1 MEKELGASL
10 LIREK
15 RRFSLTPAG
24 EYFYMR
30 CKGLLKEVDD
40 ICYETSRIGRDAESV
55 LRIGYL
61 RCYSGQELYQA
72 VADFSQVYPEVFID
86 IATGTHEELYNLL
99 RHGGVDIILSDQR
112 RAFSDDYVNYQL
124 LSCSCYAELSARHPL
139 SRQES
144 VQLQDLKS
152 VPCILISTKE
162 QRRAELEY
170 YEKTLN
176 FGGSFLF
183 APTLEEG
190 RHIQPDDSYAV
201 LISKELADKNGL
213 SVGDDITMY
222 DLDSDSENTFEIVG
236 IFSGTEGMS
245 KDAMMADGIPA
256 NQGYIDM
263 NSYNEIFDRDAM
275 ELGSLDVYV
284 DSAENVQDVL
294 ETIQNL
300 PEIKD
305 KTFTYSTDTENFD
318 LISNPLSSIQT
329 MVDTAVIVIAVTGA
343 AIIVLLLVLWTRGRK
358 KEAGIL
364 MAVGRSKLEIVLQFL
379 TENIL
384 IAIPAVAA
392 SFGLTALLADKV
404 GAYLV
409 SQTAR
414 DITGLNVTIHSAD
427 IAAVYGIGALILILA
442 VLLAA
447 VTVIRLKPREI
458 LSQMD

>member
-1 MEKELGASL
+1 MNFFKRAIRYCWRQKIRSIILLLVFTLLASAALTALSVGHATAEGTDEVKQTVGASIHIEIDSGNTDL
-10 LIREK
+10 YGSGSENEWGTAYQYNGDYITQEVVDAIANVDGVVNY
-15 RRFSLTPAG
+15 SAESEGGYWGAG
-24 EYFYMR
+24 INFEYFTGSFNIDFTGGY
-30 CKGLLKEVDD
+30 GQ
-40 ICYETSRIGRDAESV
+40 SV
-55 LRIGYL
+55 PYTVTLN
-61 RCYSGQELYQA
+61 S
-72 VADFSQVYPEVFID
+72 
-86 IATGTHEELYNLL
+86 
-99 RHGGVDIILSDQR
+99 
-112 RAFSDDYVNYQL
+112 
-124 LSCSCYAELSARHPL
+124 ELSANF
-139 SRQES
+139 
-144 VQLQDLKS
+144 
-152 VPCILISTKE
+152 
-162 QRRAELEY
+162 
-170 YEKTLN
+170 LN
-176 FGGSFLF
+176 GTY
-183 APTLEEG
+183 TLEEG

-275 ELGSLDVYV
+275 KLGSLDVYV

-318 LISNPLSSIQT
+318 LISNPLSSIQA

-364 MAVGRSKLEIVLQFL
+364 MAVGRSKVEIVLQFL
-379 TENIL
+379 MENIL
-384 IAIPAVAA
+384 IAVPAVAA
-392 SFGLTALLADKV
+392 SLGLTALLADKV

-409 SQTAR
+409 SQTAS
-414 DITGLNVTIHSAD
+414 DITGLSVTIHSAD

-442 VLLAA
+442 VLLALI
-447 VTVIRLKPREI
+447 TVVRLKPRMI
-458 LSQMD
+458 LSEME

>member
-1 MEKELGASL
+1 MNFFKRAIRYCWRQKIRSIILLLVFTLLASAALTALSVGHATAEGTDEVKQTVGASIHIEIDSGNTDL
-10 LIREK
+10 YGSGSENEWGTAYQYNGDYITQEVVDAIANVDGVVNY
-15 RRFSLTPAG
+15 SAESEGGYWGAG
-24 EYFYMR
+24 INFEYFTGSFNIDFTGGY
-30 CKGLLKEVDD
+30 GQ
-40 ICYETSRIGRDAESV
+40 SV
-55 LRIGYL
+55 PYTVTLN
-61 RCYSGQELYQA
+61 S
-72 VADFSQVYPEVFID
+72 
-86 IATGTHEELYNLL
+86 
-99 RHGGVDIILSDQR
+99 
-112 RAFSDDYVNYQL
+112 
-124 LSCSCYAELSARHPL
+124 ELSANF
-139 SRQES
+139 
-144 VQLQDLKS
+144 
-152 VPCILISTKE
+152 
-162 QRRAELEY
+162 
-170 YEKTLN
+170 LN
-176 FGGSFLF
+176 GTY
-183 APTLEEG
+183 TLEEG

-284 DSAENVQDVL
+284 DSAENVQDIL

-318 LISNPLSSIQT
+318 LISNPLSSIQA

-384 IAIPAVAA
+384 IAIPAAAA
-392 SFGLTALLADKV
+392 SLGLTALLADKV

-409 SQTAR
+409 SQTAS
-414 DITGLNVTIHSAD
+414 DVTGLSVTIHSAD

-447 VTVIRLKPREI
+447 VTMVRLKPRMI
-458 LSQMD
+458 LSEME

>member
-1 MEKELGASL
+1 MNFFRRAIRYCWRQKIRSIILLLVFTLLASAALTALSVGHATAEGTDEVKQTVGASIHIEIDSGNMDL
-10 LIREK
+10 YGSGSENEWGMAYQYNGDYITQEVVDAITK
-15 RRFSLTPAG
+15 VDGVVNYSAESEGGYWGAG
-24 EYFYMR
+24 INFEYFSGAFNIDFTGGY
-30 CKGLLKEVDD
+30 GQ
-40 ICYETSRIGRDAESV
+40 SV
-55 LRIGYL
+55 PYTVTLN
-61 RCYSGQELYQA
+61 S
-72 VADFSQVYPEVFID
+72 
-86 IATGTHEELYNLL
+86 
-99 RHGGVDIILSDQR
+99 
-112 RAFSDDYVNYQL
+112 
-124 LSCSCYAELSARHPL
+124 ELSANF
-139 SRQES
+139 
-144 VQLQDLKS
+144 
-152 VPCILISTKE
+152 
-162 QRRAELEY
+162 
-170 YEKTLN
+170 LN
-176 FGGSFLF
+176 GTY
-183 APTLEEG
+183 ALEEG
-190 RHIQPDDSYAV
+190 WHIQPDDSYAV

-222 DLDSDSENTFEIVG
+222 NLDSDSENTFEIVG

-256 NQGYIDM
+256 NQGYMDM
-263 NSYNEIFDRDAM
+263 NSYNEIFDSDVM

-284 DSAENVQDVL
+284 DSAENVQDIL

-329 MVDTAVIVIAVTGA
+329 MVDTAVVVIAVTGA

-392 SFGLTALLADKV
+392 SLGLTALLADKV

-409 SQTAR
+409 SQTAS
-414 DITGLNVTIHSAD
+414 DITELSVTIHSAD

-447 VTVIRLKPREI
+447 VTVVRLKPRMI
-458 LSQMD
+458 LSEME

>member
-1 MEKELGASL
+1 
-10 LIREK
+10 
-15 RRFSLTPAG
+15 
-24 EYFYMR
+24 
-30 CKGLLKEVDD
+30 
-40 ICYETSRIGRDAESV
+40 
-55 LRIGYL
+55 
-61 RCYSGQELYQA
+61 
-72 VADFSQVYPEVFID
+72 
-86 IATGTHEELYNLL
+86 
-99 RHGGVDIILSDQR
+99 
-112 RAFSDDYVNYQL
+112 
-124 LSCSCYAELSARHPL
+124 
-139 SRQES
+139 
-144 VQLQDLKS
+144 
-152 VPCILISTKE
+152 
-162 QRRAELEY
+162 
-170 YEKTLN
+170 
-176 FGGSFLF
+176 
-183 APTLEEG
+183 
-190 RHIQPDDSYAV
+190 
-201 LISKELADKNGL
+201 
-213 SVGDDITMY
+213 
-222 DLDSDSENTFEIVG
+222 
-236 IFSGTEGMS
+236 
-245 KDAMMADGIPA
+245 MMADGIPA

-275 ELGSLDVYV
+275 KLGSLDVYV
-284 DSAENVQDVL
+284 DSAENVQDIL

-305 KTFTYSTDTENFD
+305 KTFTYSIDTENFE
-318 LISNPLSSIQT
+318 LISNPLSSIQA

-343 AIIVLLLVLWTRGRK
+343 AIIVLLLVLWTRSRK

-392 SFGLTALLADKV
+392 SLGLTALLADKV

-414 DITGLNVTIHSAD
+414 DITGLSVTIHSAD

>member
-1 MEKELGASL
+1 MNFFKRAIRYCWRQKIRSIILLLVFTLLASAALTALSVGHATAEGTDEVKQTVGASIHIEIDSGNTDL
-10 LIREK
+10 YGSGSENEWGTAYQYNGDYITQEVVDAIANVDGVVNY
-15 RRFSLTPAG
+15 SAESEGGYWGAG
-24 EYFYMR
+24 INFEYFSGSFNIDFTGGY
-30 CKGLLKEVDD
+30 GQ
-40 ICYETSRIGRDAESV
+40 SV
-55 LRIGYL
+55 PYTVTLN
-61 RCYSGQELYQA
+61 S
-72 VADFSQVYPEVFID
+72 
-86 IATGTHEELYNLL
+86 
-99 RHGGVDIILSDQR
+99 
-112 RAFSDDYVNYQL
+112 
-124 LSCSCYAELSARHPL
+124 ELSANF
-139 SRQES
+139 
-144 VQLQDLKS
+144 
-152 VPCILISTKE
+152 
-162 QRRAELEY
+162 
-170 YEKTLN
+170 LN
-176 FGGSFLF
+176 GTY
-183 APTLEEG
+183 TLEEG

-256 NQGYIDM
+256 NQGYIDI

-284 DSAENVQDVL
+284 DSAENVQDIL

-318 LISNPLSSIQT
+318 LISNPLSSIQA

-364 MAVGRSKLEIVLQFL
+364 MAVGRSKVEIVLQFL
-379 TENIL
+379 MENIL
-384 IAIPAVAA
+384 IAVPAVAA
-392 SFGLTALLADKV
+392 SLGLTALLADKV

-409 SQTAR
+409 SQTAS
-414 DITGLNVTIHSAD
+414 DVTGLSVTIHSAD

-447 VTVIRLKPREI
+447 VTVVRLKPRMI
-458 LSQMD
+458 LSEME

>member
-1 MEKELGASL
+1 MNFFKRAIRYCWRQKIRSIILLLVFTLLASAALTALSVGHATAEGTDEVKQTVGASIHIEIDSGNTDL
-10 LIREK
+10 YGSGSENEWGTAYQYNGDYITQEVVDAIAK
-15 RRFSLTPAG
+15 VDGVVNYSAESEGGYWGAG
-24 EYFYMR
+24 INFEYFTGSFNIDFTGGY
-30 CKGLLKEVDD
+30 GQ
-40 ICYETSRIGRDAESV
+40 SV
-55 LRIGYL
+55 PYTVTLN
-61 RCYSGQELYQA
+61 S
-72 VADFSQVYPEVFID
+72 
-86 IATGTHEELYNLL
+86 
-99 RHGGVDIILSDQR
+99 
-112 RAFSDDYVNYQL
+112 
-124 LSCSCYAELSARHPL
+124 ELSANF
-139 SRQES
+139 
-144 VQLQDLKS
+144 
-152 VPCILISTKE
+152 
-162 QRRAELEY
+162 
-170 YEKTLN
+170 LN
-176 FGGSFLF
+176 GTY
-183 APTLEEG
+183 TLEEG

-364 MAVGRSKLEIVLQFL
+364 MAVGRSKVEIVLQFL
-379 TENIL
+379 MENIL
-384 IAIPAVAA
+384 IAIPAAAA
-392 SFGLTALLADKV
+392 SLGLTALLADKV

-409 SQTAR
+409 SQTAS
-414 DITGLNVTIHSAD
+414 DITGLSVTIHSAD

-447 VTVIRLKPREI
+447 VTVVRLKPRMI
-458 LSQMD
+458 LSEME

>member
-1 MEKELGASL
+1 MNFFKRAIRYCWRQKIRSIILLLVFTLLASAALTALSVGHATAEGTDEVKQTVGASIHIEIDSGNTDL
-10 LIREK
+10 YGSGSENEWGTAYQYNGDYITQEVVDAIANVDGVVNY
-15 RRFSLTPAG
+15 SAESEGGYWGAG
-24 EYFYMR
+24 INFEYFSGSFNIDFTGGY
-30 CKGLLKEVDD
+30 GQ
-40 ICYETSRIGRDAESV
+40 SV
-55 LRIGYL
+55 PYTVTLN
-61 RCYSGQELYQA
+61 S
-72 VADFSQVYPEVFID
+72 
-86 IATGTHEELYNLL
+86 
-99 RHGGVDIILSDQR
+99 
-112 RAFSDDYVNYQL
+112 
-124 LSCSCYAELSARHPL
+124 ELSANF
-139 SRQES
+139 
-144 VQLQDLKS
+144 
-152 VPCILISTKE
+152 
-162 QRRAELEY
+162 
-170 YEKTLN
+170 LN
-176 FGGSFLF
+176 GTY
-183 APTLEEG
+183 TLEEG

-256 NQGYIDM
+256 NQGYIDI

-284 DSAENVQDVL
+284 DSAENVQDIL

-318 LISNPLSSIQT
+318 LISNPLSSIQA

-364 MAVGRSKLEIVLQFL
+364 MAVGRNKLEIVLQFL

-384 IAIPAVAA
+384 IAIPAAAA
-392 SFGLTALLADKV
+392 SLGLTALLADKV

-409 SQTAR
+409 SQTAS
-414 DITGLNVTIHSAD
+414 DVTGLSVTIHSAD

-447 VTVIRLKPREI
+447 VTMVRLKPRMI
-458 LSQMD
+458 LSEME

>member
-1 MEKELGASL
+1 MNFFKRAIRYCWRQKIRSIILLLVFTLLASAALTALSVGHATAEGTDEVKQTVGASIHIEIDSGNTDL
-10 LIREK
+10 YGSGSENEWGTAYQYNGDYITQEVVDAIANVDGVVNY
-15 RRFSLTPAG
+15 SAESEGGYWGAG
-24 EYFYMR
+24 INFEYFTGSFNIDFTGGY
-30 CKGLLKEVDD
+30 GQ
-40 ICYETSRIGRDAESV
+40 SV
-55 LRIGYL
+55 PYTVTLN
-61 RCYSGQELYQA
+61 S
-72 VADFSQVYPEVFID
+72 
-86 IATGTHEELYNLL
+86 
-99 RHGGVDIILSDQR
+99 
-112 RAFSDDYVNYQL
+112 
-124 LSCSCYAELSARHPL
+124 ELSANF
-139 SRQES
+139 
-144 VQLQDLKS
+144 
-152 VPCILISTKE
+152 
-162 QRRAELEY
+162 
-170 YEKTLN
+170 LN
-176 FGGSFLF
+176 GTY
-183 APTLEEG
+183 TLEEG

-263 NSYNEIFDRDAM
+263 NSYNEIFDRDVM

-318 LISNPLSSIQT
+318 LISNPLSSIQA

-343 AIIVLLLVLWTRGRK
+343 AIIVLLLALWTRGRK

-364 MAVGRSKLEIVLQFL
+364 MAVGRNKLEIVLQFL

-384 IAIPAVAA
+384 IAIPAAAA
-392 SFGLTALLADKV
+392 SLGLTALLADKV

-409 SQTAR
+409 SQTAS
-414 DITGLNVTIHSAD
+414 DVTGLSVTIHSAD

-442 VLLAA
+442 VLLALI
-447 VTVIRLKPREI
+447 TVVRLKPRMI
-458 LSQMD
+458 LSEME

>member
-1 MEKELGASL
+1 MNFFKRAIRYCWRQKIRSIILLLVFTLLASAALTALSVGHATAEGTDEVKQTVGASIHIEIDSGNTDL
-10 LIREK
+10 YGSGSENEWGTAYQYNGDYITQEVVDAIANVDGVVNY
-15 RRFSLTPAG
+15 SAESEGGYWGAG
-24 EYFYMR
+24 INFEYFSGSFNIDFTGGY
-30 CKGLLKEVDD
+30 GQ
-40 ICYETSRIGRDAESV
+40 SV
-55 LRIGYL
+55 PYTVTLN
-61 RCYSGQELYQA
+61 S
-72 VADFSQVYPEVFID
+72 
-86 IATGTHEELYNLL
+86 
-99 RHGGVDIILSDQR
+99 
-112 RAFSDDYVNYQL
+112 
-124 LSCSCYAELSARHPL
+124 ELSANF
-139 SRQES
+139 
-144 VQLQDLKS
+144 
-152 VPCILISTKE
+152 
-162 QRRAELEY
+162 
-170 YEKTLN
+170 LN
-176 FGGSFLF
+176 GTY
-183 APTLEEG
+183 TLEEG

-284 DSAENVQDVL
+284 DSAENVQDIL

-318 LISNPLSSIQT
+318 LISNPLSSIQA

-364 MAVGRSKLEIVLQFL
+364 MAVGRNKLEIVLQFL

-384 IAIPAVAA
+384 IAIPAAAA
-392 SFGLTALLADKV
+392 SLGLTALLADKV

-409 SQTAR
+409 SQTAS
-414 DITGLNVTIHSAD
+414 DVTGLSVTIHSAD

-447 VTVIRLKPREI
+447 VTMVRLKPRMI
-458 LSQMD
+458 LSEME

>member
-1 MEKELGASL
+1 MDFDYFPGA
-10 LIREK
+10 
-15 RRFSLTPAG
+15 FN
-24 EYFYMR
+24 
-30 CKGLLKEVDD
+30 VDV
-40 ICYETSRIGRDAESV
+40 S
-55 LRIGYL
+55 GY
-61 RCYSGQELYQA
+61 GQLVPYT
-72 VADFSQVYPEVFID
+72 V
-86 IATGTHEELYNLL
+86 TMNT
-99 RHGGVDIILSDQR
+99 
-112 RAFSDDYVNYQL
+112 
-124 LSCSCYAELSARHPL
+124 ELS
-139 SRQES
+139 
-144 VQLQDLKS
+144 VK
-152 VPCILISTKE
+152 
-162 QRRAELEY
+162 
-170 YEKTLN
+170 
-176 FGGSFLF
+176 FLDGTY
-183 APTLEEG
+183 TLEEG
-190 RHIQPDDSYAV
+190 RHITPEDSYAA
-201 LISKELADKNGL
+201 LISKELADKNHL
-213 SVGDDITMY
+213 SVGDTITLY
-222 DLDSDSENTFEIVG
+222 SLDTQREDVFEIVG

-263 NSYNEIFDRDAM
+263 NSYQKMWNETTL

-329 MVDTAVIVIAVTGA
+329 MVGTAVVVIAVTGA
-343 AIIVLLLVLWTRGRK
+343 VIIVLLLVLWTRGRK

-384 IAIPAVAA
+384 VAIPAAAA
-392 SFGLTALLADKV
+392 SLGLTALLADKV

-409 SQTAR
+409 TQTANN
-414 DITGLNVTIHSAD
+414 IAGLSVTIHSAD
-427 IAAVYGIGALILILA
+427 IAAVYGIGVLILILA

>member
-1 MEKELGASL
+1 MKQTVGASIHIEIDSGNTDL
-10 LIREK
+10 YGSGSENEWGTAYRYNGDYITQEVVDAIAK
-15 RRFSLTPAG
+15 VDGVVNYSAESEGGYWGGGINF
-24 EYFYMR
+24 EYFS
-30 CKGLLKEVDD
+30 GSFNIDF
-40 ICYETSRIGRDAESV
+40 TG
-55 LRIGYL
+55 GY
-61 RCYSGQELYQA
+61 GQ
-72 VADFSQVYPEVFID
+72 
-86 IATGTHEELYNLL
+86 
-99 RHGGVDIILSDQR
+99 
-112 RAFSDDYVNYQL
+112 
-124 LSCSCYAELSARHPL
+124 
-139 SRQES
+139 
-144 VQLQDLKS
+144 S
-152 VPCILISTKE
+152 VPYTV
-162 QRRAELEY
+162 
-170 YEKTLN
+170 TLN
-176 FGGSFLF
+176 SELNANFLNGTY
-183 APTLEEG
+183 TLEEG

-263 NSYNEIFDRDAM
+263 NSYNEIFDRDVM

-305 KTFTYSTDTENFD
+305 KTFTYSTDPENFD
-318 LISNPLSSIQT
+318 LISNPLSSIQA

-364 MAVGRSKLEIVLQFL
+364 MAVGRSKVEIVLQFL
-379 TENIL
+379 MENIL
-384 IAIPAVAA
+384 IAVPAVAA
-392 SFGLTALLADKV
+392 SLGLTALLADKV

-409 SQTAR
+409 SQTAS
-414 DITGLNVTIHSAD
+414 DITGLSVTIHSAD

-442 VLLAA
+442 VLLALI
-447 VTVIRLKPREI
+447 TVVRLKPRMI
-458 LSQMD
+458 LSEME

>member
-1 MEKELGASL
+1 MNFFKRAIRYCWRQKIRSIILLLVFTLLASAALTALSVGHATAEGTDEVKQTVGASIHIEIDSGNTDL
-10 LIREK
+10 YGSGSENEWGTAYQYNGDYITQEVVDAIANVDGVVNY
-15 RRFSLTPAG
+15 SAESEGGYWGAG
-24 EYFYMR
+24 INFEYFTGSFNIDFTGGY
-30 CKGLLKEVDD
+30 GQ
-40 ICYETSRIGRDAESV
+40 SV
-55 LRIGYL
+55 PYTVTLN
-61 RCYSGQELYQA
+61 S
-72 VADFSQVYPEVFID
+72 
-86 IATGTHEELYNLL
+86 
-99 RHGGVDIILSDQR
+99 
-112 RAFSDDYVNYQL
+112 
-124 LSCSCYAELSARHPL
+124 ELSANF
-139 SRQES
+139 
-144 VQLQDLKS
+144 
-152 VPCILISTKE
+152 
-162 QRRAELEY
+162 
-170 YEKTLN
+170 LN
-176 FGGSFLF
+176 GTY
-183 APTLEEG
+183 TLEEG

-263 NSYNEIFDRDAM
+263 NSYNEIFDRDVM

-318 LISNPLSSIQT
+318 LISNPLSSIQA

-364 MAVGRSKLEIVLQFL
+364 MAVGRNKLEIVLQFL

-384 IAIPAVAA
+384 IAIPAAAA
-392 SFGLTALLADKV
+392 SLGLTALLADKV

-409 SQTAR
+409 SQTAS
-414 DITGLNVTIHSAD
+414 DVTGLSVTIHSAD

-442 VLLAA
+442 VLLALI
-447 VTVIRLKPREI
+447 TVVRLKPRMI
-458 LSQMD
+458 LSEME

>member
-1 MEKELGASL
+1 MNFFRRAIRYCWRQKIRSIILLLAFTLLTSAALIALSVGHATAEGTDEVKQTVGASIHIEIDSGNTDL
-10 LIREK
+10 YGSGSENEWGTAYQYNGDYITQGVIDAIAKVDGVVNYSAE
-15 RRFSLTPAG
+15 SEGGYWGAG
-24 EYFYMR
+24 INFEYFTGSFNIDFTGGY
-30 CKGLLKEVDD
+30 GQ
-40 ICYETSRIGRDAESV
+40 SV
-55 LRIGYL
+55 PYTVTLN
-61 RCYSGQELYQA
+61 S
-72 VADFSQVYPEVFID
+72 
-86 IATGTHEELYNLL
+86 
-99 RHGGVDIILSDQR
+99 
-112 RAFSDDYVNYQL
+112 
-124 LSCSCYAELSARHPL
+124 ELSANF
-139 SRQES
+139 
-144 VQLQDLKS
+144 
-152 VPCILISTKE
+152 
-162 QRRAELEY
+162 
-170 YEKTLN
+170 LN
-176 FGGSFLF
+176 GTY
-183 APTLEEG
+183 TLEEG

-275 ELGSLDVYV
+275 KLGSLDVYV

-343 AIIVLLLVLWTRGRK
+343 AIIVLLLVLWTRSRK

-392 SFGLTALLADKV
+392 SLGLTALLADKV

-414 DITGLNVTIHSAD
+414 DITGLSVTIHSAD

>member
-1 MEKELGASL
+1 MNFFRRAIRYCWRQKIRSIILLLVFTLLASTALIDLSVGHATVEGSDEVKQTVGASIHIEIDSGNTDL
-10 LIREK
+10 YGSGSENEWGTAYQYNGDYITQEVVDAIAK
-15 RRFSLTPAG
+15 VDGVVNYSAESEGGYWGAG
-24 EYFYMR
+24 INFEYFT
-30 CKGLLKEVDD
+30 GSFNVDFTGG
-40 ICYETSRIGRDAESV
+40 YGQSV
-55 LRIGYL
+55 PYTVTLN
-61 RCYSGQELYQA
+61 S
-72 VADFSQVYPEVFID
+72 
-86 IATGTHEELYNLL
+86 
-99 RHGGVDIILSDQR
+99 
-112 RAFSDDYVNYQL
+112 
-124 LSCSCYAELSARHPL
+124 ELSANF
-139 SRQES
+139 
-144 VQLQDLKS
+144 
-152 VPCILISTKE
+152 
-162 QRRAELEY
+162 
-170 YEKTLN
+170 LN
-176 FGGSFLF
+176 GTY
-183 APTLEEG
+183 TLEKG

-201 LISKELADKNGL
+201 LISKELADKNDL

-256 NQGYIDM
+256 NQGYVDM

-284 DSAENVQDVL
+284 DSAENVQGIL
-294 ETIQNL
+294 GTIQNL
-300 PEIKD
+300 PAIKD

-329 MVDTAVIVIAVTGA
+329 MVGTAVVVIAVTGA
-343 AIIVLLLVLWTRGRK
+343 VIILLLLVLWTRGRK

-364 MAVGRSKLEIVLQFL
+364 IAVGRSKLEIVLQFL
-379 TENIL
+379 MENIL

-392 SFGLTALLADKV
+392 SLGLTTLLADKV

-409 SQTAR
+409 SQTAS
-414 DITGLNVTIHSAD
+414 DITRLSVTIHSSD
-427 IAAVYGIGALILILA
+427 IVAVYGVGALILILA

>member
-1 MEKELGASL
+1 MNFFKRAIRYCWRQKIRSIILLLVFTLLASAALTALSVGHATAEGTDEVKQTVGASIHIEIDSGNTDL
-10 LIREK
+10 YGSGSENEWGTAYQYNGDYITQEVVDAIANVDGVVNY
-15 RRFSLTPAG
+15 SAESEGGYWGAG
-24 EYFYMR
+24 INFEYFTGSFNIDFTGGY
-30 CKGLLKEVDD
+30 GQ
-40 ICYETSRIGRDAESV
+40 SV
-55 LRIGYL
+55 PYTVTLN
-61 RCYSGQELYQA
+61 S
-72 VADFSQVYPEVFID
+72 
-86 IATGTHEELYNLL
+86 
-99 RHGGVDIILSDQR
+99 
-112 RAFSDDYVNYQL
+112 
-124 LSCSCYAELSARHPL
+124 ELSANF
-139 SRQES
+139 
-144 VQLQDLKS
+144 
-152 VPCILISTKE
+152 
-162 QRRAELEY
+162 
-170 YEKTLN
+170 LN
-176 FGGSFLF
+176 GTY
-183 APTLEEG
+183 TLEEG

-256 NQGYIDM
+256 NQGYIDI

-284 DSAENVQDVL
+284 DSAENVQDIL

-318 LISNPLSSIQT
+318 LISNPLSSIQA

-358 KEAGIL
+358 KEVGIL

-392 SFGLTALLADKV
+392 SLGLTALLADKV

-409 SQTAR
+409 SQTAS
-414 DITGLNVTIHSAD
+414 DITGLSVTIHSAD

-447 VTVIRLKPREI
+447 VTMVRLKPRMI
-458 LSQMD
+458 LSEME

>member
-1 MEKELGASL
+1 MNFFKRAIRYCWRQKIRSIILLLVFTLLASAALTALSVGHATAEGTDEVKQTVGASIHIEIDSGNTDL
-10 LIREK
+10 YGSGSENEWGTAYQYNGDYITQEVVDAIANVDGVVNY
-15 RRFSLTPAG
+15 SAESEGGYWGAG
-24 EYFYMR
+24 INFEYFSGSFNIDFTGGY
-30 CKGLLKEVDD
+30 GQ
-40 ICYETSRIGRDAESV
+40 SV
-55 LRIGYL
+55 PYTVTLN
-61 RCYSGQELYQA
+61 S
-72 VADFSQVYPEVFID
+72 
-86 IATGTHEELYNLL
+86 
-99 RHGGVDIILSDQR
+99 
-112 RAFSDDYVNYQL
+112 
-124 LSCSCYAELSARHPL
+124 ELSANF
-139 SRQES
+139 
-144 VQLQDLKS
+144 
-152 VPCILISTKE
+152 
-162 QRRAELEY
+162 
-170 YEKTLN
+170 LN
-176 FGGSFLF
+176 GTY
-183 APTLEEG
+183 TLEEG

-284 DSAENVQDVL
+284 DSAENVQDIL

-318 LISNPLSSIQT
+318 LISNPLSSIQA

-364 MAVGRSKLEIVLQFL
+364 MAVGRNKLEIVLQFL

-384 IAIPAVAA
+384 IAIPAAAA
-392 SFGLTALLADKV
+392 SLGLTALLADKV

-409 SQTAR
+409 SQTAS
-414 DITGLNVTIHSAD
+414 DVTGLSVTIHSAD

-447 VTVIRLKPREI
+447 VTMVRLKPRLI
-458 LSQMD
+458 LSEME

>member
-1 MEKELGASL
+1 MNFFKRAIRYCWRQKIRSIILLLVFTLLASAALTALSVGHATAEGTDEVKQTVGASIHIEIDSGNTDL
-10 LIREK
+10 YGSGSENEWGTAYQYNGDYITQEVVDAIANVDGVVNY
-15 RRFSLTPAG
+15 SAESEGGYWGAG
-24 EYFYMR
+24 INFEYFTGSFNIDFTGGY
-30 CKGLLKEVDD
+30 GQ
-40 ICYETSRIGRDAESV
+40 SV
-55 LRIGYL
+55 PYTVTLN
-61 RCYSGQELYQA
+61 S
-72 VADFSQVYPEVFID
+72 
-86 IATGTHEELYNLL
+86 
-99 RHGGVDIILSDQR
+99 
-112 RAFSDDYVNYQL
+112 
-124 LSCSCYAELSARHPL
+124 ELSANF
-139 SRQES
+139 
-144 VQLQDLKS
+144 
-152 VPCILISTKE
+152 
-162 QRRAELEY
+162 
-170 YEKTLN
+170 LN
-176 FGGSFLF
+176 GTY
-183 APTLEEG
+183 TLEEG

-256 NQGYIDM
+256 NQGYIDI

-284 DSAENVQDVL
+284 DSAENVQDIL

-318 LISNPLSSIQT
+318 LISNPLSSIQA

-364 MAVGRSKLEIVLQFL
+364 MAVGRNKLEIVLQFL

-384 IAIPAVAA
+384 IAIPAAAA
-392 SFGLTALLADKV
+392 SLGLTALLADKV

-409 SQTAR
+409 SQTAS
-414 DITGLNVTIHSAD
+414 DVTGLSVTIHSAD

-447 VTVIRLKPREI
+447 VTMVRLKPRMI
-458 LSQMD
+458 LSEME

>member
-1 MEKELGASL
+1 MNFFRRAVRYCWRQKIRSIILLLVFTLLASVGHATAEGADEVKQTVGAS
-10 LIREK
+10 IRIEIDSGNTDLYGSGSENEWGTAYQYNGDYITQGVIDAIAK
-15 RRFSLTPAG
+15 VDGVVNYSAESEGGYWGAG
-24 EYFYMR
+24 INFEYFTGSFNIDFTGGY
-30 CKGLLKEVDD
+30 GQ
-40 ICYETSRIGRDAESV
+40 SV
-55 LRIGYL
+55 PYTVTLN
-61 RCYSGQELYQA
+61 S
-72 VADFSQVYPEVFID
+72 
-86 IATGTHEELYNLL
+86 
-99 RHGGVDIILSDQR
+99 
-112 RAFSDDYVNYQL
+112 
-124 LSCSCYAELSARHPL
+124 ELSANF
-139 SRQES
+139 
-144 VQLQDLKS
+144 
-152 VPCILISTKE
+152 
-162 QRRAELEY
+162 
-170 YEKTLN
+170 LN
-176 FGGSFLF
+176 GTY
-183 APTLEEG
+183 TLEEG

-284 DSAENVQDVL
+284 DSAENVQDIL

-318 LISNPLSSIQT
+318 LISNPLSSIQA

-358 KEAGIL
+358 KEVGIL

-392 SFGLTALLADKV
+392 SLGLTALLADKV

-409 SQTAR
+409 SQTAS
-414 DITGLNVTIHSAD
+414 DISGLSVTIHSAD
-427 IAAVYGIGALILILA
+427 IVAVYGIGALILILA
-442 VLLAA
+442 VFLVA

>member
-1 MEKELGASL
+1 MNFFKRAIRYCWRQKIRSIILLLVFTLLASAALTALSVGHATAEGTDEVKQTVGASIHIEIDSGNTDL
-10 LIREK
+10 YGSGSENEWGTAYQYNGDYITQEVVDAIANVDGVVNY
-15 RRFSLTPAG
+15 SAESEGGYWGAG
-24 EYFYMR
+24 INFEYFSGSFNIDFTGGY
-30 CKGLLKEVDD
+30 GQ
-40 ICYETSRIGRDAESV
+40 SV
-55 LRIGYL
+55 PYTVTLN
-61 RCYSGQELYQA
+61 S
-72 VADFSQVYPEVFID
+72 
-86 IATGTHEELYNLL
+86 
-99 RHGGVDIILSDQR
+99 
-112 RAFSDDYVNYQL
+112 
-124 LSCSCYAELSARHPL
+124 ELSANF
-139 SRQES
+139 
-144 VQLQDLKS
+144 
-152 VPCILISTKE
+152 
-162 QRRAELEY
+162 
-170 YEKTLN
+170 LN
-176 FGGSFLF
+176 GTY
-183 APTLEEG
+183 TLEEG

-284 DSAENVQDVL
+284 DSAENVQDIL

-364 MAVGRSKLEIVLQFL
+364 MAVGRNKLEIVLQFL

-384 IAIPAVAA
+384 IAIPAAAA
-392 SFGLTALLADKV
+392 SLGLTALLADKV
-404 GAYLV
+404 GVYLV
-409 SQTAR
+409 SQTAS
-414 DITGLNVTIHSAD
+414 DVTGLSVTIHSAD

-447 VTVIRLKPREI
+447 VTVVRLKPRMI
-458 LSQMD
+458 LSEME

>member
-1 MEKELGASL
+1 MNFFKRAIRYCWRQKIRSIILLLVFTLLASAALTALSVGHATAEGTDEVKQTVGASIHIEIDSGNTDL
-10 LIREK
+10 YGSGSENEWGTAYQYNGDYITQEVVDAIAK
-15 RRFSLTPAG
+15 VDGVVNYSAESEGGYWGAG
-24 EYFYMR
+24 INFEYFSGSFNIDFTGGY
-30 CKGLLKEVDD
+30 GQ
-40 ICYETSRIGRDAESV
+40 SV
-55 LRIGYL
+55 PYTVTLN
-61 RCYSGQELYQA
+61 S
-72 VADFSQVYPEVFID
+72 
-86 IATGTHEELYNLL
+86 
-99 RHGGVDIILSDQR
+99 
-112 RAFSDDYVNYQL
+112 
-124 LSCSCYAELSARHPL
+124 ELSANF
-139 SRQES
+139 
-144 VQLQDLKS
+144 
-152 VPCILISTKE
+152 
-162 QRRAELEY
+162 
-170 YEKTLN
+170 LN
-176 FGGSFLF
+176 GTY
-183 APTLEEG
+183 TLEEG

-343 AIIVLLLVLWTRGRK
+343 AVIVLLLVLWTRGRK

-392 SFGLTALLADKV
+392 SFGLTTLLADKV

-409 SQTAR
+409 SQTAS

-447 VTVIRLKPREI
+447 VTVVRLKPRMI
-458 LSQMD
+458 LSEME